1 MKAKEKRADYLAPPD
16 AENVGWVRPQA
27 VTHQHESRILP
38 EGWEWSTLGDV
49 SEKPQYGWTTK
60 ANRDTGRLK
69 LLRTTD
75 ITSGTVDWSSVPFCT
90 EEPEDVEK
98 YLVESGDILISRAGS
113 VGVSFLINKPER
125 AVFASYLI
133 RFRPKNGIDTKY
145 FYYYLK
151 SPAYWEA
158 IGASKSGIAVPN
170 VNASRLAQVPIPIA
184 PLVQQKRIVAEI
196 EKQFSRLDEAVA
208 NLKRVKTNLKRYK
221 AAVLKAAVEGRL
233 VETEAELV
241 EAASRRLD
249 QRQDAATTYETG
261 EQLLQRIL
269 ETRRSQWQGKGKYKE
284 PAAPDTTDLPELPEG
299 WVWAT
304 VDQLLM
310 SLRNGLSKKPED
322 SEPGIPILRISSVR
336 PLELDTKDSRF
347 YRLQTNECV
356 DDYKL
361 EVGDVLFVRY
371 NGTKELVGVCALVNV
386 VTGALL
392 YPDKLIRGR
401 VVNEQ
406 QVSPSYLAIAANV
419 GRSRQHIDELI
430 KTTAGQQGIAGGEIK
445 QMPLPLPPFAEQLHI
460 VVEIDRRLS
469 LIREI
474 ETQVDA
480 NFQRAERLRQSI
492 LAKAF
497 SGLLLQQYGVK
508 ECAESAISG

>member
-1 MKAKEKRADYLAPPD
+1 MSTTSTPSVPQQRSLADVVDIVSGFGFPKELQGKPKGDLPFFKVGDISIAWNSGQKNLTRAQHYLDQAEASSIRAKAFPKGTVVFAKIGEAIRLNRRAILGQPSIVDNNVMGLIPKEGVVDPTYLFY
-16 AENVGWVRPQA
+16 
-27 VTHQHESRILP
+27 
-38 EGWEWSTLGDV
+38 WSLMLRLGDI
-49 SEKPQYGWTTK
+49 SQATT
-60 ANRDTGRLK
+60 
-69 LLRTTD
+69 
-75 ITSGTVDWSSVPFCT
+75 VPSVRKS
-90 EEPEDVEK
+90 DVEQ
-98 YLVESGDILISRAGS
+98 L
-113 VGVSFLINKPER
+113 SFPWL
-125 AVFASYLI
+125 
-133 RFRPKNGIDTKY
+133 
-145 FYYYLK
+145 
-151 SPAYWEA
+151 
-158 IGASKSGIAVPN
+158 
-170 VNASRLAQVPIPIA
+170 
-184 PLVQQKRIVAEI
+184 PLDQQKRIVAEI
-196 EKQFSRLDEAVA
+196 EKQFSRLDEAVS
-208 NLKRVKTNLKRYK
+208 NLKRVKANLKRYK
-221 AAVLKAAVEGRL
+221 AAVLKAAASGRL

>member
-208 NLKRVKTNLKRYK
+208 NLKRVKANLKRYK
-221 AAVLKAAVEGRL
+221 AAVLKAAVEGSL
-233 VETEAELV
+233 VETEAEL
-241 EAASRRLD
+241 ARREG
-249 QRQDAATTYETG
+249 RSYEIG
-261 EQLLQRIL
+261 AQLLQRIL
-269 ETRRSQWQGKGKYKE
+269 ETRRSQWKGKGKYKE
-284 PAAPDTTDLPELPEG
+284 PTAPDTIDLPKLPEG

-304 VDQLLM
+304 FEQLSSELM
-310 SLRNGLSKKPED
+310 NGYGKRSQVEGQPRIVLRLADISDGEISYADVRRINCTDEETGKYALAQND
-322 SEPGIPILRISSVR
+322 LLILRV
-336 PLELDTKDSRF
+336 
-347 YRLQTNECV
+347 
-356 DDYKL
+356 
-361 EVGDVLFVRY
+361 
-371 NGTKELVGVCALVNV
+371 NGSPELVGRFVLVRSTNEDTLFCDHFIRVRCAMTDLSSW
-386 VTGALL
+386 LKL
-392 YPDKLIRGR
+392 YADSERFRRYIDLNK
-401 VVNEQ
+401 
-406 QVSPSYLAIAANV
+406 VSS
-419 GRSRQHIDELI
+419 
-430 KTTAGQQGIAGGEIK
+430 AGQNTISQGTLLPHAV
-445 QMPLPLPPFAEQLHI
+445 PLPPAREQQNI
-460 VVEIDRRLS
+460 VTEIDRCFS
-469 LIREI
+469 LADEA
-474 ETQVDA
+474 EAQVNA
-480 NFQRAERLRQSI
+480 NLQRAERLRQTI
-492 LAKAF
+492 L
-497 SGLLLQQYGVK
+497 Q
-508 ECAESAISG
+508 ESFRGGGKPNG